1 MTMTK
6 VKIGKMSDIPP
17 NRMIAVDALDKKILV
32 ANLDGRLYAMDGLCT
47 HAAGHLWEGKLVG
60 TTVKCPKHGSE
71 FDVRTGKVIKG
82 PWVPFGRAS
91 DLRTYAVNVE
101 GDEIFV
107 NMI

>member
-17 NRMIAVDALDKKILV
+17 NRMTAVEVLDKKILV

-91 DLRTYAVNVE
+91 DLRTYVVNVE
-101 GDEIFV
+101 GDDIFL
-107 NMI
+107 NSE